1 MRHLIIAISLSLIAS
16 CGWQL
21 RGVSELPEGF
31 RIIHVGGGPQ
41 NIREQLIQRLLALV
55 VAATETSTTMPS

>member
-1 MRHLIIAISLSLIAS
+1 MRHLIIALTLSLIAS

-31 RIIHVGGGPQ
+31 RIIHVSGGSQG
-41 NIREQLIQRLLALV
+41 IREQL
-55 VAATETSTTMPS
+55 VAHKIRAAM